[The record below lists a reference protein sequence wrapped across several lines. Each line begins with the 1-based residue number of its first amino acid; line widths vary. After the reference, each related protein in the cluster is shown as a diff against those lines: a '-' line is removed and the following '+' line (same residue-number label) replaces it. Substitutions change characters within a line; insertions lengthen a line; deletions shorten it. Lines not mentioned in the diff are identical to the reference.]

1 MKKICLILL
10 FIVLFF
16 SCSDNN
22 DGQLVVSE
30 IIGSWDWIE
39 STGGIDGR
47 TETPASTGN
56 QIVLEF
62 TAGSYKK
69 YLNGD
74 LEEEMTYKLEE
85 GESMIF
91 GKKTVLIIYQN
102 GWKQSIESC
111 DSKLILHDEC
121 SDCFRNEYTKE

>member
-102 GWKQSIESC
+102 GWKQSIEYC